1 MTMQVQYQRHI
12 RTSLLA
18 LALVVAGIMQVD
30 PVVFGETAPQND
42 VKSTAVPGQIAP
54 RLQKLGDHKFPV
66 TTSSPRAQLF
76 INQGVMLAYGFN
88 HAEAARS
95 FREAARLDPK
105 CAMAYWGMALVLGP
119 NINMPMMLEAE
130 AKAYEMIQKAIALK
144 SIASERE
151 RAYIDALSK
160 RYSAEAKPDRNE
172 LDRAYAEAMRQLHER
187 YPDDLDAATLYAEA
201 LMDLR
206 PWNYWTRDMQPYPE
220 TVEIHRIL
228 ESVLARNPNHPG
240 AIHYYIHSVELGRP
254 EFAEAAAERLWKLA
268 PGAGHLVHMPSHI
281 FRRVGRYADAS
292 KSNEDAIAAD
302 EDYITQ
308 CRAQG
313 VYPLAYYPH
322 NIHFLWDSATMEG
335 RSHVAMEAAR
345 KSASSI
351 PDGAWRDIPLLHQF
365 LVAPLFSYTRFGQ
378 WDLILSEPSPPEDS
392 LFWTGVWHYARGLTF
407 TATGKVQQASK
418 ELGSLRSITENKSLE
433 AYRVTFSRNG
443 AKAILEI
450 ATAVLEG
457 ELAAKRGDYEKAIAQ
472 LHRGVLLE
480 DNLVYN
486 EPPDWHVPVRQSLG
500 AVLLEAGRPAEA
512 EAIYWQ
518 DLQQNPENGWSL
530 FGLVQSLRAQ
540 GKEEQAV
547 LAEKRFRK
555 AWSQADVTLIASRFM
570 GETRTAMATKELA
583 VSAVP
588 R

>member
-1 MTMQVQYQRHI
+1 MKIQYYKYI
-12 RTSLLA
+12 KTFFLA
-18 LALVVAGIMQVD
+18 LAV
-30 PVVFGETAPQND
+30 VVFSLMHVGQVAFGGTTPQDD
-42 VKSTAVPGQIAP
+42 VQSAAVPGQLAP
-54 RLQKLGDHKFPV
+54 RLQNLGDHKFPV

-76 INQGVMLAYGFN
+76 INQGMMLTYGFN
-88 HAEAARS
+88 HAEATRS
-95 FREAARLDPK
+95 FREAARLDPD
-105 CAMAYWGMALVLGP
+105 CAMAYWGMALVVGP
-119 NINMPMMLEAE
+119 NINMDMPPEAE
-130 AKAYEMIQKAIALK
+130 AKGYELIQKALSLK
-144 SIASERE
+144 SNVSERE
-151 RAYIDALSK
+151 RAYIDALAK
-160 RYSAEAKPDRNE
+160 RYSAEAKPNRAA
-172 LDRAYAEAMRQLHER
+172 LDRAYVEAMRNLHHR
-187 YPDDLDAATLYAEA
+187 YPEDLDAAALYAESV
-201 LMDLR
+201 MDLR
-206 PWNYWTRDMQPYPE
+206 PWDYWTRDMQPYPE
-220 TVEIHRIL
+220 TVEVLRVL
-228 ESVLARNPNHPG
+228 ESVLERNPNHPG
-240 AIHYYIHSVELGRP
+240 AIHYYIHTVEVARP
-254 EFAEAAAERLWKLA
+254 QLAEAGAERLERLA

-281 FRRVGRYADAS
+281 YRRVGRYSEAS

-322 NIHFLWDSATMEG
+322 NIHFLWDSASMEG
-335 RSHVAMEAAR
+335 RSQVAITAAR
-345 KSASSI
+345 KASSSI

-392 LFWTGVWHYARGLTF
+392 LFWTGVWHYARGLAF
-407 TATGKVQQASK
+407 TATGKVDEASK
-418 ELGSLRSITENKSLE
+418 ELGSLRNIAEDKSLE
-433 AYRVTFSRNG
+433 GYRVTFSRNG
-443 AKAILEI
+443 AKAILDI

-480 DNLVYN
+480 DNLIYN

-518 DLQQNPENGWSL
+518 DLQLNRENGWSL
-530 FGLVQSLRAQ
+530 FGLTQSLRAQ

-547 LAEKRFRK
+547 LMEKRFRK
-555 AWSQADVTLIASRFM
+555 AWGQADVTLIASRFM
-570 GETRTAMATKELA
+570 GGKRTAMATPEIA
-583 VSAVP
+583 VSAVL

>member
-1 MTMQVQYQRHI
+1 MRIQYHKYI
-12 RTSLLA
+12 NTFLLA
-18 LALVVAGIMQVD
+18 LTLVVAGIIHVD
-30 PVVFGETAPQND
+30 PVASGEKTSQND
-42 VKSTAVPGQIAP
+42 VQSTAVPGQIAP

-76 INQGVMLAYGFN
+76 INQGLMLAYGFN

-95 FREAARLDPK
+95 FREAARPN
-105 CAMAYWGMALVLGP
+105 CAMAYWGMALVMGP
-119 NINMPMMLEAE
+119 NINMPMPSEAE
-130 AKAYEMIQKAIALK
+130 AKVYEMIQKAVALK
-144 SIASERE
+144 SNASERE
-151 RAYIDALSK
+151 RAYIDALAK
-160 RYSAEAKPDRNE
+160 RYSPEEEPNRAM
-172 LDRAYAEAMRQLHER
+172 LDRSYAEAMRQLHER

-220 TVEIHRIL
+220 TLEIHRVL

-254 EFAEAAAERLWKLA
+254 ELAEAGAERLWKLA

-281 FRRVGRYADAS
+281 FRRVGRYSDAS
-292 KSNEDAIAAD
+292 RSNEDAIAAD

-335 RSHVAMEAAR
+335 RSHVAIKAAR

-351 PDGAWRDIPLLHQF
+351 PDGAWREVPLLHQF
-365 LVAPLFSYTRFGQ
+365 LVAPLFAYTRFGK
-378 WDLILSEPSPPEDS
+378 WDLILNEPRPPEES
-392 LFWTGVWHYARGLTF
+392 PFWTGVWHYARGLAF
-407 TATGKVQQASK
+407 TATGKPDQAAR
-418 ELGSLRSITENKSLE
+418 ELSSLENIAAEKSLDGF
-433 AYRVTFSRNG
+433 RVTFSRNG

-450 ATAVLEG
+450 AVEVLAG
-457 ELAAKRGDYEKAIAQ
+457 EMAAKRGDYDKAIAR
-472 LHRGVLLE
+472 LHRAILLE
-480 DNLVYN
+480 DNLIYN
-486 EPPDWHVPVRQSLG
+486 EPPDWHVPARQLLG
-500 AVLLEAGRPAEA
+500 AVLLEAGRASEA

-518 DLQQNPENGWSL
+518 DLQLNRENGWSL
-530 FGLVQSLRAQ
+530 FGLMQSLRAQ
-540 GKEEQAV
+540 SKEEQAV
-547 LAEKRFRK
+547 LVEERFRK

-570 GETRTAMATKELA
+570 GEARTTMATTGIT